1 MEMKDGR
8 VLITKQEYDMLI
20 KSEYQLQLLTKIMYK
35 NAVLSWKKEELRSDS
50 DALTQFMKAVDT
62 YRYIS
67 EYDRLLEEK
76 KEQEA
81 KDREKVID

>member
-35 NAVLSWKKEELRSDS
+35 NAVLSWKKEELRFDS